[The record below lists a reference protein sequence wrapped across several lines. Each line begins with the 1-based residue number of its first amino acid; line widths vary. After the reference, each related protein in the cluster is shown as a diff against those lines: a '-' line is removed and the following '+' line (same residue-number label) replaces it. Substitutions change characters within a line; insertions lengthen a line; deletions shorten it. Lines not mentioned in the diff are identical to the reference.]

1 MPSHWHM
8 VVMLVALQ
16 GLLKKRFFNTSFTAA
31 GPLLLFKSSQR
42 FEVEKLSTIP
52 PENFVI
58 KSAHSDKV
66 VWQGRVAHQD
76 CLGEDAFFHSFSCML
91 NKGLESR
98 ALTLTV
104 PLFM

>member
-8 VVMLVALQ
+8 VVMLVALH

-52 PENFVI
+52 PENFGQDREYG
-58 KSAHSDKV
+58 KEA
-66 VWQGRVAHQD
+66 GRISRRLRLWGLRFCHQV
-76 CLGEDAFFHSFSCML
+76 SPQ
-91 NKGLESR
+91 R
-98 ALTLTV
+98 
-104 PLFM
+104 